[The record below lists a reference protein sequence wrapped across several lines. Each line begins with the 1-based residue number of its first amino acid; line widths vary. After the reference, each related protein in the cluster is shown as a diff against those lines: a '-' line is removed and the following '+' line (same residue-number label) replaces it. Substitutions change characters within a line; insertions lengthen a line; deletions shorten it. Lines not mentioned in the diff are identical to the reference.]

1 MYFCPFFFSLK
12 SRFIIIKLNYLILS
26 RMKYL
31 KISSNLSS
39 KIQICVKVKFCG
51 NWIFLD
57 KIVEYFTSNSRK
69 VTGGCAGVW
78 FLLGTS
84 MASSRSCG
92 FGATCPCSAI
102 LKSYHRQQFPVG
114 VTNSILGWKSS
125 SWTPAKNLSISYNYL
140 HTYSTSLIF
149 VQKIQF

>member
-1 MYFCPFFFSLK
+1 MCK
-12 SRFIIIKLNYLILS
+12 SKVLSKLN
-26 RMKYL
+26 
-31 KISSNLSS
+31 
-39 KIQICVKVKFCG
+39 F
-51 NWIFLD
+51 

-140 HTYSTSLIF
+140 HTDSTSLF
-149 VQKIQF
+149 YVQKFNFNKTLLLDIFEFLHQNWKVFLNFSTLKVSNNWI